1 MGFFFFSGQARLFSL
16 SPLLSAPCSFRFH
29 PTLFFSG
36 YVAIVGRPNAG
47 KSTLL
52 NCLTGAKLAA
62 VSPKAQTTRHRVLG
76 IASTAGYQMVLL
88 DTPGILP
95 DRTGGGEGGGGGGS
109 GFSTGPGARKSG
121 GGPTSAAAATG
132 PSAALDARMM
142 ATVKRAASDADVL
155 LGLVDVGSPGVAGA
169 VAEVGARLA
178 AAGKPAALI
187 LNKVDRL
194 PGGGGLDSAAVKG
207 AVAAAAAATGLPVLP
222 MCAADGRGVAEAAA
236 WAAEALPLGPSLY
249 PRHLLSSA
257 PARFFVAEIVR
268 EKVMAL
274 YRDEVPYAATVAVTE
289 YSERTPPAKDFI
301 AVTVAV
307 ERPRQ
312 RAILLG
318 AGGSALKRLGAAAR
332 ADVELFL
339 GRPVYLELSIKVVPG
354 WRRSAASLE
363 AWGY

>member
-1 MGFFFFSGQARLFSL
+1 M
-16 SPLLSAPCSFRFH
+16 
-29 PTLFFSG
+29 
-36 YVAIVGRPNAG
+36 GRPNAG

-76 IASTAGYQMVLL
+76 IASTPGYQMVLL
-88 DTPGILP
+88 DTPGLLP
-95 DRTGGGEGGGGGGS
+95 DRAAGGGGAPAA
-109 GFSTGPGARKSG
+109 FGARKSG
-121 GGPTSAAAATG
+121 GGPSSANAATG

-142 ATVKRAASDADVL
+142 ATVKRAAADADVV
-155 LGLVDVGSPGVAGA
+155 LGLVDVGSAGA
-169 VAEVGARLA
+169 AGAIAEVATRLA
-178 AAGKPAALI
+178 AAGKPCALV

-194 PGGGGLDSAAVKG
+194 AGGGGLDSAAVRG

-222 MCAADGRGVAEAAA
+222 MCAVDGRGVADAAA
-236 WAAEALPLGPSLY
+236 WAAAALPLGPSLY

-257 PARFFVAEIVR
+257 PSRFFVAEIVR

-274 YRDEVPYAATVAVTE
+274 YRDEVPYAATVVVTE
-289 YSERTPPAKDFI
+289 YAEREPPAKDFI

-312 RAILLG
+312 RAILIG
-318 AGGSALKRLGAAAR
+318 EGGSALKRLGAAAR

-339 GRPVYLELSIKVVPG
+339 GRPVYLELSVKVVPG
-354 WRRSAASLE
+354 WRRSAAALE

>member
-1 MGFFFFSGQARLFSL
+1 
-16 SPLLSAPCSFRFH
+16 
-29 PTLFFSG
+29 
-36 YVAIVGRPNAG
+36 
-47 KSTLL
+47 
-52 NCLTGAKLAA
+52 
-62 VSPKAQTTRHRVLG
+62 
-76 IASTAGYQMVLL
+76 MVLL
-88 DTPGILP
+88 DTPGLLP
-95 DRTGGGEGGGGGGS
+95 DRMGGS
-109 GFSTGPGARKSG
+109 ASTSAGARKSG
-121 GGPTSAAAATG
+121 GGPTSANAATG

-142 ATVKRAASDADVL
+142 ATVKRAAADADVV
-155 LGLVDVGSPGVAGA
+155 LGLIDVASPGAAGA
-169 VAEVGARLA
+169 IAEVSSRLA
-178 AAGKPAALI
+178 ATGKPCALV
-187 LNKVDRL
+187 LNKIDKL
-194 PGGGGLDSAAVKG
+194 AGGGSLESASVQS
-207 AVAAAAAATGLPVLP
+207 AVAAATAATGMAVLP
-222 MCAADGRGVAEAAA
+222 ICAADGRGVAEAAA
-236 WAAEALPLGPSLY
+236 WAAEKLPLGPSLY

-289 YSERTPPAKDFI
+289 YAEREPPAKDYI

-339 GRPVYLELSIKVVPG
+339 GRPVYLELSVKVVPG
-354 WRRSAASLE
+354 WRRSAAALE